1 MLHLYA
7 DSCFKE
13 EFLLFQR
20 NLTFKI
26 LVVSKYYFTMLA
38 LVSSQAQMQGEEYV
52 MRRKKGLH
60 LNQQ

>member
-1 MLHLYA
+1 MGKFYL
-7 DSCFKE
+7 
-13 EFLLFQR
+13 
-20 NLTFKI
+20 I
-26 LVVSKYYFTMLA
+26 MLA